1 MNFITG
7 DEDWRLKM
15 KHIQYILMM
24 TVIVLLAAC
33 SQDVAEEQA
42 QEPDAALRLAGV
54 TRAITGDP
62 EYGDIRVFLT
72 NGTTATEGLFK
83 YAGGSSWTTQL
94 KLKSGAR
101 TYQLYGY
108 MPDNAECARSIS
120 DWNEDGAVLHIQQ
133 IPPIAAQDFC
143 IVTGLRQANNASD
156 ETAAVPGA
164 FSFNYDSQR
173 ENYVNL
179 FLDHLYSHITF
190 CMRVGDNYN
199 VVRTIKIKRM
209 KLQVADISHY
219 NVDITLAE
227 GVGISSVAH
236 NKVAGT
242 ETRELTIKDEEIITL
257 TTSYATMCSGFIIP
271 ATTLFDKLSLVIEY
285 DIYDKRGNKIAERT
299 ATNALAT
306 PLAGLQRGEDCTLQ
320 INIDPSY
327 LYDLS
332 LNDPP
337 IVVIRQ

>member
-1 MNFITG
+1 
-7 DEDWRLKM
+7 M

-33 SQDVAEEQA
+33 SQDDTEEQA

-54 TRAITGDP
+54 TRAVTGNP
-62 EYGDIRVFLT
+62 EYGDIRIFLT
-72 NGTTATEGLFK
+72 NGAMATEGLFK
-83 YAGGSSWTTQL
+83 HTGSSFWTTQL

-108 MPDNAECARSIS
+108 MPDNAEYTHSIS
-120 DWNEDGAVLHIQQ
+120 DWTDNGAVLHIQQ

-143 IVTGLRQANNASD
+143 IVTGVRQANNASD
-156 ETAAVPGA
+156 ETAAVRGA
-164 FSFNYDSQR
+164 FNFDYNSQQ

-190 CMRVGDNYN
+190 SMRVGDDYN
-199 VVRTIKIKRM
+199 AVRAIKIKNM

-219 NVDITLAE
+219 NVDVTLTKD
-227 GVGISSVAH
+227 VGISSVTH
-236 NKVAGT
+236 NKVYGT
-242 ETRELTIKDEEIITL
+242 ETRELTIKDKNETEEITL
-257 TTSYATMCSGFIIP
+257 TTSHATIGSGYIFP
-271 ATTLFDKLSLVIEY
+271 APPLFDKLSLVIEY

>member
-1 MNFITG
+1 
-7 DEDWRLKM
+7 M

-33 SQDVAEEQA
+33 SQDDTEEQA

-54 TRAITGDP
+54 TRAVTGNP
-62 EYGDIRVFLT
+62 EYGDIRIFLT
-72 NGTTATEGLFK
+72 NGAMATEGLFK
-83 YAGGSSWTTQL
+83 HTGSSFWTTQL

-108 MPDNAECARSIS
+108 MPDNAEYTHSIS
-120 DWNEDGAVLHIQQ
+120 DWTDNGAVLHIQQ

-143 IVTGLRQANNASD
+143 IVTGVRQVNNASD
-156 ETAAVPGA
+156 ETAAVRGA
-164 FSFNYDSQR
+164 FNFDYNSQQ

-190 CMRVGDNYN
+190 SMRVGDDYN
-199 VVRTIKIKRM
+199 AVRAIKIKNM

-219 NVDITLAE
+219 NVDVTLTKD
-227 GVGISSVAH
+227 VGISSVTH
-236 NKVAGT
+236 NKVYGT
-242 ETRELTIKDEEIITL
+242 ETRELTIKDKNETEEITL
-257 TTSYATMCSGFIIP
+257 TTSHATIGSGYIFP
-271 ATTLFDKLSLVIEY
+271 APPLFDKLSLVIEY

>member
-1 MNFITG
+1 
-7 DEDWRLKM
+7 M

-33 SQDVAEEQA
+33 SQDDTEEQA

-54 TRAITGDP
+54 TRAVTGNP
-62 EYGDIRVFLT
+62 ECGDIRIFLT
-72 NGTTATEGLFK
+72 NGAMATEGLFK
-83 YAGGSSWTTQL
+83 HTGSSFWTTQL

-108 MPDNAECARSIS
+108 MPDNAEYTHSIS
-120 DWNEDGAVLHIQQ
+120 DWTDNGAVLHIQQ

-143 IVTGLRQANNASD
+143 IVTGVRQANNASD
-156 ETAAVPGA
+156 ETAAVRGA
-164 FSFNYDSQR
+164 FNFDYNSQQ

-190 CMRVGDNYN
+190 SMRVGDDYN
-199 VVRTIKIKRM
+199 AVRAIKIKNM

-219 NVDITLAE
+219 NVDVTLTKD
-227 GVGISSVAH
+227 VGISSVTH
-236 NKVAGT
+236 NKVYGT
-242 ETRELTIKDEEIITL
+242 ETRELTIKDKNETEEITL
-257 TTSYATMCSGFIIP
+257 TTSHATIGSGYIFP
-271 ATTLFDKLSLVIEY
+271 APLLFDKLSLVIEY

>member
-1 MNFITG
+1 
-7 DEDWRLKM
+7 M

-33 SQDVAEEQA
+33 SQDDTEEQA

-54 TRAITGDP
+54 TRAVTGNP
-62 EYGDIRVFLT
+62 EYGDIRIFLT
-72 NGTTATEGLFK
+72 NEAMATEGLFK
-83 YAGGSSWTTQL
+83 RTGLSFWTTKL

-108 MPDNAECARSIS
+108 MPDNAEYTHSIS
-120 DWNEDGAVLHIQQ
+120 DWTDNGAVLHIQQ
-133 IPPIAAQDFC
+133 LPPIAAQDFC
-143 IVTGLRQANNASD
+143 IVTGVRQANNASD
-156 ETAAVPGA
+156 ETAAVRGA
-164 FSFNYDSQR
+164 FNFDYNSQQ

-190 CMRVGDNYN
+190 SMRVGDDYN
-199 VVRTIKIKRM
+199 AVRAIKIKNM

-219 NVDITLAE
+219 NVDVTLTKD
-227 GVGISSVAH
+227 VGISSVTH
-236 NKVAGT
+236 NKVYGT
-242 ETRELTIKDEEIITL
+242 ETRELTIKDKNETEEITL
-257 TTSYATMCSGFIIP
+257 TTSHATIGSGYIFP
-271 ATTLFDKLSLVIEY
+271 DPPLFDKLSLVIEY